1 MKINKWIE
9 GYLSEKEHGDD
20 VDYKKLKIGDTIKGL
35 SDTNVIVLNQK
46 TFQRQGGSGSHYE
59 LVGEHLG
66 KQFKV
71 VLTGKELDAICKGWK
86 KLK

>member
-1 MKINKWIE
+1 MKINRWIE

-46 TFQRQGGSGSHYE
+46 TFQR
-59 LVGEHLG
+59 
-66 KQFKV
+66 
-71 VLTGKELDAICKGWK
+71 
-86 KLK
+86 